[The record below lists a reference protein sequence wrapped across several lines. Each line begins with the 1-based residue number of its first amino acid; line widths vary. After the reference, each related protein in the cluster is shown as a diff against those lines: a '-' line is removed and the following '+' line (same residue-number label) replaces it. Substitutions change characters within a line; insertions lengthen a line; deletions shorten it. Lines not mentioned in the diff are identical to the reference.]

1 MELTGVEIGES
12 FGKSTA
18 LNGLVSKLVG
28 LIFEFQTFESKKKFE
43 YSNFCLIKRFKRA
56 FEKCASPRNY
66 CVLPW
71 LRSDRNRHSAN
82 VNN

>member
-43 YSNFCLIKRFKRA
+43 YSNF
-56 FEKCASPRNY
+56 
-66 CVLPW
+66 
-71 LRSDRNRHSAN
+71 
-82 VNN
+82 